1 MKQTKL
7 LSIHPGEILLE
18 EFMEPL
24 GLNQRK
30 LAQALGVNITRI
42 NRIVKGKSA
51 ITADTALRLGR
62 YFGTTAQL
70 WLNMQPRCHLEKAR
84 NENEANIKR
93 AVKPRPKTDLSVTA
107 A

>member
-1 MKQTKL
+1 MKEAKL
-7 LSIHPGEILLE
+7 PPIHPGEILFE

-30 LAQALGVNITRI
+30 LAQALGVNVTRI
-42 NRIVKGKSA
+42 NRIIKGKSA

-70 WLNMQPRCHLEKAR
+70 WLNMQSRYNLEKAK
-84 NENEANIKR
+84 NESGAIINR
-93 AVKPRPKTDLSVTA
+93 AVKPRPKTDVSMTA

>member
-1 MKQTKL
+1 MKKEKL
-7 LSIHPGEILLE
+7 PLIHPGEILFE

-24 GLNQRK
+24 GLNQRQ
-30 LAQALGVNITRI
+30 LAQALGVNVTRI
-42 NRIVKGKSA
+42 NRIIKGKSA

-70 WLNMQPRCHLEKAR
+70 WLNMQSRYDLEKAR
-84 NENEANIKR
+84 NEKEARIKR
-93 AVKPRPKTDLSVTA
+93 AVKPRPKNALSVTA